1 MAGLTRS
8 QREKIKKV
16 ALAEKH
22 GVSPAYVGQILR
34 GDKEPNT
41 ECARAIMRDALA
53 ILKIVDSTSR

>member
-16 ALAEKH
+16 ALAEKYN
-22 GVSPAYVGQILR
+22 VSSAYVGQILR

-41 ECARAIMRDALA
+41 VRAKAIMRDALE
-53 ILKIVDSTSR
+53 ILKIVEQPGV